1 MPDQFDITVSDL
13 ETLPGADL
21 QDGDRLLVSRPGA
34 FDKTVTWGAV
44 KEELGV
50 GVDLTALQAQV
61 AGKAN
66 AIHQH
71 SPIDILQRGEPNG
84 FATLDATG
92 KIPILQIPDGIGGGS
107 VGGIEDVPGLQTALD
122 GKAPITHT
130 QGISTITGLQTA
142 LDGKAPSVHSH
153 VIADVTGLQPA
164 LDARVLSSTV
174 GQPSGVASLGS
185 DGKIP
190 PGQIPSLAI
199 GETFVVASE
208 AAMLALTAQQ
218 GDVARRTDTGQTFIL
233 QTEPAST
240 LANWVQISATT
251 SVSSVNGDIG
261 DVILTITDIPGLQ
274 TALDS
279 KAATAHVHS
288 GADITSGLVSVARL
302 GAGTPSAANYLR
314 GDGSW
319 VAPNVAAITGLQ
331 TALDEKLATASN
343 AASQG
348 LVLTATGA
356 TAWEWKQP
364 SGGGGTPVDANGHP
378 VIGGVAPVAAVDWR
392 GGVSEVVSGFPAFSG
407 TTSAYRA
414 NSRRLYV
421 TAATARLHYAPD
433 AAGLLAEGQ
442 IRNYCAYNTS
452 VTGWT
457 VVSATVAATSGVNNP
472 GGTAGAVQ
480 VGSTLSGGYTQQ
492 SVVSVPTEGAGNY
505 AVSGFFRAG
514 SASVVTLW
522 LSGDNGTTF
531 SRCAFDLTTGIA
543 TPDNSAIVPSNIRVE
558 RYPNGWWYVGFVANL
573 ASVANTRIRI
583 YPGGLA
589 GAVGTVVFWG
599 TQIAPAGY
607 VPNLGTLT
615 TTAVATK
622 VIDTR
627 SSTLSTP
634 LTPADSASIYAELY
648 PGAAVDG
655 CLFALGA
662 TTGSKPRIE
671 IRRTASGDG
680 GLIRAFNTAGVQVYS
695 QSITLGTG
703 LTRIALS
710 AGSDSTLIAVN
721 GTTFAVAA
729 SLDWLAMTRVAVGT
743 DIDLLNSPAGAL
755 FLRLLLYPSVF
766 SIENLSGLS
775 LGGSIGGGSGGSGGG
790 GSVTLPIAI
799 SDVSG
804 LTAVLDGKLDDSQL
818 AQPSGVASL
827 DPSGLVPV
835 AQLPIVTTSIA
846 GAMTAAD
853 KAKLDGVAAGATA
866 NATDA
871 QLRDRATHTG
881 TQAIATITGLQAAL
895 DAKAASVHTHIAS
908 DITSGTFTTA
918 RLGSGTAN
926 AGAYLRGD
934 SSWQALNVAAVSGLQ
949 AALDA
954 KAALTHTHVISDVT
968 GLQAALDARVL
979 TSSLGVSGGVAT
991 LDGTGKIPNAQ
1002 LPALAITEVFT
1013 VASEA
1018 AMLALAAQTGDL
1030 ARRTDVSRTFI
1041 LTAEPATTLSNWVEW
1056 LIPPDIVTSV
1066 AGKTGAV
1073 TLAIADTVGL
1083 QAALDGKSA
1092 LSHTHA
1098 AADVTSGVFAS
1109 ARLGTGSPSAANYL
1123 RGDGAWAAIAQSD
1136 VTGLVTALSGKLDTT
1151 ARGAANGVASLD
1163 ASTLIPSAQIPT
1175 LALSKLSTSGATT
1188 GQVVT
1193 FDGSAI
1199 VWSTAA
1205 GGGNLAWTVRIA
1217 NATLSANE
1225 NCVADGSV
1233 TELTLPAS
1241 ASGSHNVINDTTAAI
1256 TIVRGGTAT
1265 ISGIA
1270 RSTGAA
1276 IAATDRVRILPG
1288 QRGVFIASGGNWI
1301 AQGCEPPSL
1310 VFAYGGTPLAN
1321 NPQNPNS
1328 AHGLFHWLGGGSGSY
1343 VNPVTNGVVIAATSG
1358 ELANTVANLTDR
1370 VASGQ
1375 NVHTSSLANS
1385 WRGWQFQKQFRCTG
1399 FWIQLGGIGGS
1410 DPRSFALRVNTG
1422 TGLSSATEV
1431 TNWTLVQSWTGQS
1444 QLTGVNNYFF
1454 FPVTTPV
1461 SGNQLALIQTA
1472 ANSNGSLI
1480 FVFQEIELFGEYEP

>member
-153 VIADVTGLQPA
+153 AIADVTGLQPA

-190 PGQIPSLAI
+190 PDQIPSLAI
-199 GETFVVASE
+199 DETFVVASE

-251 SVSSVNGDIG
+251 SVSSVNGEIG

-288 GADITSGLVSVARL
+288 GADITSGQVSVNRL

-392 GGVSEVVSGFPAFSG
+392 GGVSEVVSGFAAFSG
-407 TTSAYRA
+407 STGAYRA

-421 TAATARLHYAPD
+421 TVGTPRLHYAPD
-433 AAGLLAEGQ
+433 AAGLLAEGL

-452 VTGWT
+452 ATAWT
-457 VVSATVAATSGVNNP
+457 VANATVSTTSGVTNP

-480 VGSTLSGGYTQQ
+480 VESSLAGGYTQQ
-492 SVVSVPTEGAGNY
+492 SALSVPTEGAGNY

-522 LSGDNGTTF
+522 LSGDNGATF
-531 SRCAFDLTTGIA
+531 SRCAFDLTAGIA
-543 TPDNSAIVPSNIRVE
+543 TPDSSAITPSSIRVE

-589 GAVGTVVFWG
+589 GTVGTVVFWG

-607 VPNLGTLT
+607 VPSLGTLT
-615 TTAVATK
+615 MTAVATK
-622 VIDTR
+622 EIDTR

-655 CLFALGA
+655 CLFALGV
-662 TTGSKPRIE
+662 TTGSKPRLE

-775 LGGSIGGGSGGSGGG
+775 LGGSIGGGSGGGGG

-895 DAKAASVHTHIAS
+895 DAKAALVHTHIAS

-934 SSWQALNVAAVSGLQ
+934 SSWQVLNVAAVSGLQ
-949 AALDA
+949 TALDA
-954 KAALTHTHVISDVT
+954 KA
-968 GLQAALDARVL
+968 
-979 TSSLGVSGGVAT
+979 
-991 LDGTGKIPNAQ
+991 
-1002 LPALAITEVFT
+1002 
-1013 VASEA
+1013 
-1018 AMLALAAQTGDL
+1018 
-1030 ARRTDVSRTFI
+1030 
-1041 LTAEPATTLSNWVEW
+1041 
-1056 LIPPDIVTSV
+1056 
-1066 AGKTGAV
+1066 
-1073 TLAIADTVGL
+1073 
-1083 QAALDGKSA
+1083 A

-1098 AADVTSGVFAS
+1098 AADIASGVFTT

-1123 RGDGAWAAIAQSD
+1123 RGDGSWAAIAQSE
-1136 VTGLVTALSGKLDTT
+1136 VTGLVTALAGKLDTT

-1163 ASTLIPSAQIPT
+1163 ASTLIPSAQIPI
-1175 LALSKLSTSGATT
+1175 LALSKLSASGATT
-1188 GQVVT
+1188 GQVISYN
-1193 FDGSAI
+1193 GSAI
-1199 VWSTAA
+1199 VWASAA
-1205 GGGNLAWTVRIA
+1205 GGGNLTWTVRTT

-1225 NCVADGSV
+1225 NCVADGGV
-1233 TELTLPAS
+1233 TELILPAS

-1265 ISGIA
+1265 ISGIT

-1276 IAATDRVRILPG
+1276 IAATDRVRVLPG
-1288 QRGVFIASGGNWI
+1288 QHGVFIASGGNWI
-1301 AQGCEPPSL
+1301 AQGCEPPVL
-1310 VFAYGGTPLAN
+1310 VFTYNGTPLAS
-1321 NPQNPNS
+1321 NPSNPGGAS
-1328 AHGLFHWLGGGSGSY
+1328 DLPHWLGIQAGGGSW
-1343 VNPVTNGVVIAATSG
+1343 VNPSGTSWLVSAASG
-1358 ELANTVANLTDR
+1358 MGGGTVANLTDR

-1375 NVHTSSLANS
+1375 DVFTTNVANS
-1385 WRGWQFQKQFRCTG
+1385 WVGWQFPNNFRCLG
-1399 FWIQLGGIGGS
+1399 FLIQTRGGS
-1410 DPRSFALRVNTG
+1410 FAGEHLPRSFSLLQNTG
-1422 TGLSSATEV
+1422 TTLTSATNV
-1431 TNWTLVQSWTGQS
+1431 TSWTVAGSWVS
-1444 QLTGVNNYFF
+1444 QTQIAAGNTYYGPFVPSAPFA
-1454 FPVTTPV
+1454 
-1461 SGNQLALIQTA
+1461 GNQLALLLT
-1472 ANSNGSLI
+1472 ANSSGSQLLAL
-1480 FVFQEIELFGEYEP
+1480 QEFIPFGEYFI